1 MLDSETEQMLL
12 DELVLNFVTTGI
24 VDMTHFNE
32 QSHVGVV
39 ANVSKKSAE
48 GIIEKCLIR

>member
-1 MLDSETEQMLL
+1 MLDNETEQMLI

-32 QSHVGVV
+32 ESHVGVV
-39 ANVSKKSAE
+39 AKSA
-48 GIIEKCLIR
+48 KRAQKVLLRSAL